1 MSFKRPPTR
10 YFFCIS
16 ISCSHTSKPVLNREL
31 RNKLV
36 VTVAITTG
44 ENKEAESLTDQILT
58 ICEKRNGVTTF
69 EKLMTLLPANV
80 SL

>member
-1 MSFKRPPTR
+1 MHLYLMFAHLQTEA
-10 YFFCIS
+10 
-16 ISCSHTSKPVLNREL
+16 VLNREL
-31 RNKLV
+31 LNKLMV
-36 VTVAITTG
+36 MVAITTD
-44 ENKEAESLTDQILT
+44 EAKEAESLTDQILT

>member
-1 MSFKRPPTR
+1 MFAHLQTEA
-10 YFFCIS
+10 
-16 ISCSHTSKPVLNREL
+16 VVNREL
-31 RNKLV
+31 RNKLMV
-36 VTVAITTG
+36 MVSITTD
-44 ENKEAESLTDQILT
+44 EAKEAESLTDQILT